1 LDIASLTGI
10 ICGLSLIVISI
21 LIGGDLQ
28 SFVNLPGI
36 MIVVGGTLAAIL
48 ITFQFDDV
56 KAACKAAVFVFTSG
70 KVDSNEMVATMVE
83 LCDVSRRQGL
93 VALSNLTFESAFLAK
108 ACMLIA
114 DGAKE
119 DVIRDALNIEIDSMK
134 QRHAIQQDVFVK
146 MAAFAPAF
154 GMLGTLIGLVQML
167 QNLSDPDSVGPSMAV
182 ALLTTFYG
190 SFFAFMICG
199 PIAGKLKSRT
209 MNEVINL
216 EIMFQGAT
224 SIIQENNPMM
234 VYEKLSSYIPT
245 KLRRSMERKKPKK

>member
-1 LDIASLTGI
+1 LDKASLTGI
-10 ICGLSLIVISI
+10 VCGLSLIVISI
-21 LIGGDLQ
+21 LIGGDLS
-28 SFVNLPGI
+28 SFVNLPGL

-48 ITFQFDDV
+48 INFQFDEV
-56 KAACKAAVFVFTSG
+56 KAAFKASVFVFSSQ
-70 KVDSNEMVATMVE
+70 KLDANEMVATMVDI
-83 LCDVSRRQGL
+83 CTVSRRQGL
-93 VALSNLTFESAFLAK
+93 VALSKLDIESTFLKK
-108 ACMLIA
+108 ACNLIA
-114 DGAKE
+114 DGADE
-119 DVIRDALNIEIDSMK
+119 DIMKDTLNIEIDSMK

-146 MAAFAPAF
+146 MGLFAPAF

-209 MNEVINL
+209 ATEVTNL
-216 EIMFQGAT
+216 EIMFEGAA
-224 SIIQENNPMM
+224 SIVQENNPMM

-245 KLRRSMERKKPKK
+245 KLRRAMSDKKPAK

>member
-1 LDIASLTGI
+1 MDKASLTGI
-10 ICGLSLIVISI
+10 ICGLTLIVVSI
-21 LIGGDLQ
+21 LLGGDLQ
-28 SFVNLPGI
+28 SFVNLPGL
-36 MIVVGGTLAAIL
+36 MIVIGGTLAAIL

-56 KAACKAAVFVFTSG
+56 KSACKAAIFVFSSR
-70 KVDSNEMVATMVE
+70 KLDANEVVATMVE
-83 LCDVSRRQGL
+83 LCKVSRKQGL
-93 VALSNLTFESAFLAK
+93 VALSRLEFESAFLKK

-119 DVIRDALNIEIDSMK
+119 DIIRDTLNIEIDSMK
-134 QRHAIQQDVFVK
+134 QRHTIQQDVFVK
-146 MAAFAPAF
+146 MAAYAPAF

-199 PIAGKLKSRT
+199 PIAGKLKART
-209 MNEVINL
+209 MSECISL
-216 EIMFQGAT
+216 EIMFAGAT
-224 SIIQENNPMM
+224 SIIQENNPTM

-245 KLRRSMERKKPKK
+245 KLRRQIKTNVK

>member
-1 LDIASLTGI
+1 LDKASLTGI
-10 ICGLSLIVISI
+10 ICGLTLIIVSI

-28 SFVNLPGI
+28 SFVNLPGL
-36 MIVVGGTLAAIL
+36 MIVIGGTLAAIL

-56 KAACKAAVFVFTSG
+56 KSACKAAIFVFSSR
-70 KVDSNEMVATMVE
+70 KLDANEVVATMVE
-83 LCDVSRRQGL
+83 LCKVSRKQGL
-93 VALSNLTFESAFLAK
+93 VALSRLEFESAFLKK

-119 DVIRDALNIEIDSMK
+119 DIIRDTLNIEIDSMK
-134 QRHAIQQDVFVK
+134 QRHTIQQDVFVK
-146 MAAFAPAF
+146 MAAYAPAF

-199 PIAGKLKSRT
+199 PIAGKLKART
-209 MNEVINL
+209 MSECISL
-216 EIMFQGAT
+216 EIMFAGAT
-224 SIIQENNPMM
+224 SIIQENNPTM

-245 KLRRSMERKKPKK
+245 KLRRQIKTNVK